1 MLKSLDLAGFL
12 KFILMNEFI
21 LSLQS
26 LNAIIKSGMS
36 FQTFFIEGLD
46 NIETIFVKNY
56 YLFA

>member
-1 MLKSLDLAGFL
+1 MLKSLDIAGFL

-21 LSLQS
+21 LNLQS